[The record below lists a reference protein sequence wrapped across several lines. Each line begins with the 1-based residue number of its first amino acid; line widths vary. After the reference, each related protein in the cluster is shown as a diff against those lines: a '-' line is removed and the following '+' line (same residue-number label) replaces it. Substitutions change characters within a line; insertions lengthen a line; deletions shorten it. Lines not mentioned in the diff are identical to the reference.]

1 MAVHLDIISALTTLG
16 DPDVFATALGLFVL
30 WLWVLG
36 LSRTIGSLV
45 GGLAIVALAT
55 VALKTI
61 VATPGA
67 TLWPDGTLIS
77 QYFPSGHAALATG
90 IYGSL
95 SILLAGAGGG
105 AWRYAPLGALALS
118 AAIAAGRVITRMHPI
133 GDAFFGVIL
142 GLASPVTTYFG
153 MAYEVKPLPGA
164 LRILLVFAAAL
175 AAGLIL
181 PLPVHEWVPW

>member
-1 MAVHLDIISALTTLG
+1 MPVHIDMISALVTLG
-16 DPDVFATALGLFVL
+16 NPDVFATALGLFVL

-36 LSRTIGSLV
+36 FSRTTVSLL
-45 GGLAIVALAT
+45 GGLLIVALAT
-55 VALKTI
+55 IALKAI

-67 TLWPDGTLIS
+67 TLWPDGILIS

-95 SILLAGAGGG
+95 SILLAGASGG
-105 AWRYAPLGALALS
+105 AWRYAPMGALALS
-118 AAIAAGRVITRMHPI
+118 VAVAAGRVITRMHPI

-142 GLASPVTTYFG
+142 GLASPMTTYVG
-153 MAYEVKPLPGA
+153 MTHELKPLPGA
-164 LRILLVFAAAL
+164 FRILLVFAAAF
-175 AAGLIL
+175 AAGLAL